1 MPASKPA
8 RSVNPYPLFGGRVQG
23 VIRDLRPAVPRR
35 AHPRPTATGRE
46 RLTEYALA
54 ADDLLVPRR
63 HGVATL
69 TINVPTAQPAQEAD
83 EILQA
88 EQSLRERRADL
99 DELAMLLPA
108 SIGDCAG
115 GSPSLPAVIGRSIP
129 PMRSLSGLPAARGDR
144 LAQGLPGSARGP
156 RRRALPNNLAC

>member
-99 DELAMLLPA
+99 DELAMLLTSEHRRLRGRLA
-108 SIGDCAG
+108 ELAG
-115 GSPSLPAVIGRSIP
+115 GDRALYPADAQFVGT
-129 PMRSLSGLPAARGDR
+129 ARGSR
-144 LAQGLPGSARGP
+144 RPTGARP
-156 RRRALPNNLAC
+156 TRICARTPTPSVT